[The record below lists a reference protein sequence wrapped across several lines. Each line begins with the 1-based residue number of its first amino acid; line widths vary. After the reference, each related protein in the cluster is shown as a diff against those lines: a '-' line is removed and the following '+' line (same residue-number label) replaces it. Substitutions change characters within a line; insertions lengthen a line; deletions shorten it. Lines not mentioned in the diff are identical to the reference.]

1 MPKILSSNQRS
12 AEWLKAREGRI
23 CASRIKDVISYLK
36 NGKESAKR
44 YGYRLELIAERLT
57 GLAVERYVSPAM
69 DWGSEYEPMARAAYE
84 IANDVMVQQVGF
96 AVHDDLEFS
105 GASVDSLV
113 GEDGIAEYKC
123 PNTTTHLE
131 WMMEGKVPEEHEPQC
146 TWGMEVW
153 GRKYAD
159 FVSFDPRLP
168 EHLRI
173 FVCRLDYDPERAKYL
188 RDEVIKFETE
198 IEAAIAKLG
207 GGSVVKEQLRKSVS
221 LDDALLTD
229 ADIEWAKGGFK

>member
-1 MPKILSSNQRS
+1 MPKILTADQHS
-12 AEWLKAREGRI
+12 AAWLKAREGRI

-36 NGKESAKR
+36 NGRESAKR
-44 YGYRLELIAERLT
+44 YDYRVELMAERLT

-84 IANDVMVQQVGF
+84 VANGVVVEQVGF
-96 AVHDDLEFS
+96 AVHDDLDFT

-113 GEDGIAEYKC
+113 GDDGICEYKC

-131 WMMEGKVPEEHEPQC
+131 WMMQGGIPPEHEPQC
-146 TWGMEVW
+146 MWGLEVW

-168 EHLRI
+168 EDLRI
-173 FVCRLDYDPERAKYL
+173 FVVRLDYDPERAKYL
-188 RDEVIKFETE
+188 RNEIVKFNAE
-198 IEAAIAKLG
+198 IEDAIVHLRKPPTLND
-207 GGSVVKEQLRKSVS
+207 QLRASV
-221 LDDALLTD
+221 
-229 ADIEWAKGGFK
+229 ENR